1 MDWLGLIVETLV
13 LVTIHYQ
20 LRGVAL
26 GLSPLLLAAAAHH
39 IMLTPAPMAL
49 RGHLLAQRL
58 HQPQA

>member
-26 GLSPLLLAAAAHH
+26 GLSPLLLATAHH
-39 IMLTPAPMAL
+39 IMLTPAPMVQH
-49 RGHLLAQRL
+49 GHLLAQRL